1 MTDGQTDEWTDFQLY
16 IYRLPFYMMVVGST
30 VESSPTSS
38 PTWQWRKSWGSKENK
53 GTAAAVG
60 KKARFQMK
68 LR

>member
-1 MTDGQTDEWTDFQLY
+1 
-16 IYRLPFYMMVVGST
+16 MMVVGST